1 MTLYL
6 TLCYER
12 TLHNLSC
19 LIRQKNS
26 SDMLLQCFIFFSTW
40 ISDRNRLE
48 RKIFKCVLSTFK
60 AILLDVNSLCFF
72 PHCSMGAGYVT
83 GQGCIR
89 CFWNEMVNLS
99 YSLFPSEIKE
109 LEILAIS
116 TITKFS
122 TLVIIFSSLLRKWEF
137 DDLCIKLI
145 QSPIV
150 LIVIYSTIV
159 LQKLYCIKLFIIF
172 K

>member
-1 MTLYL
+1 MICYYSVSFFLAHELVIEIDLKGKYL
-6 TLCYER
+6 NVY
-12 TLHNLSC
+12 SP
-19 LIRQKNS
+19 
-26 SDMLLQCFIFFSTW
+26 LLKQFCWMSIHCAFSHIALW
-40 ISDRNRLE
+40 
-48 RKIFKCVLSTFK
+48 VLVMWLAK
-60 AILLDVNSLCFF
+60 DV
-72 PHCSMGAGYVT
+72 YIV
-83 GQGCIR
+83 
-89 CFWNEMVNLS
+89 FWNEMVNLS